1 MKALTLGTFVI
12 AAIALSALLDEDTGV
27 AIWRELRRDLD
38 TANARVERLMREN
51 DALRSEIALLE
62 SEPAALDRAIREEL
76 DLVRPGEV
84 VVRFAPTQT
93 ARAEAP
99 GADAPAS
106 GLRPSEVE
114 RRARP
119 VAPREGAADSA
130 AWADGALEVPG
141 GAVTRGGAAK

>member
-38 TANARVERLMREN
+38 TANARVEQLMREN
-51 DALRSEIALLE
+51 DALRSEIVLLE

-84 VVRFAPTQT
+84 VVRFEPTQT
-93 ARAEAP
+93 GNVEGRASA
-99 GADAPAS
+99 AAAS

-114 RRARP
+114 RRARS
-119 VAPREGAADSA
+119 AATREGVAVGDAR
-130 AWADGALEVPG
+130 WKGAGVGPNG
-141 GAVTRGGAAK
+141 VGK